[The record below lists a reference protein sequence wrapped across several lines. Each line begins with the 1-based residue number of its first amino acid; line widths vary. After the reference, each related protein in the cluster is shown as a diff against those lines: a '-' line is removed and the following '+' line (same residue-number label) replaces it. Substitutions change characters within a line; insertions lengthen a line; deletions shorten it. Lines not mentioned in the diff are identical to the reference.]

1 MPPRPRR
8 HRLTDVHE
16 APFAPD
22 ETGRLMALEDL
33 HLLDTPQE
41 RRFDRVAQLA
51 ARLTRSPIGLMT
63 LVAETRVF
71 FKSACG
77 ASAAGVVLGEPHRS
91 HWFCS
96 HVVATGA
103 PLVVT
108 DARADERF
116 NRLAVVDA
124 VPPVLAYA
132 GVPVRAPGGEHV
144 GALAVMSLEPRE
156 YSDAE
161 IGALVEMAR
170 LLEAELSSIPHMAL
184 DALTGALNARTF
196 IRLGNRL
203 LELADSRG
211 EPVSLLR
218 LDIRGTSEINSR
230 LGYENGDRA
239 LSETAHLLGSTVR
252 GSDLVG
258 RIGPDEFAVLLL
270 DAGEDE
276 ARAVADRLTAATAER
291 NAAPDH
297 RFELAFDIAVV
308 GHRPS
313 DRADLDGEL
322 LAAALTA

>member
-1 MPPRPRR
+1 MPKTARG
-8 HRLTDVHE
+8 HRLSDVHE
-16 APFAPD
+16 APLAHD
-22 ETGRLMALEDL
+22 ETGRLMALDDL
-33 HLLDTPQE
+33 HLLESSPE

-91 HWFCS
+91 YWFCS
-96 HVVATGA
+96 HVVGTGV
-103 PLVVT
+103 PLLVA
-108 DARADERF
+108 DARADARF
-116 NRLAVVDA
+116 DRLAVVNA

-161 IGALVEMAR
+161 VGALGELAR

-203 LELADSRG
+203 LELADSRS

-218 LDIRGTSEINSR
+218 LDIRGTSAINGR
-230 LGYENGDRA
+230 LGYESGDTA
-239 LSETAHLLGSTVR
+239 LAETAHLLGSTVR

-270 DAGEDE
+270 DAAGEE
-276 ARAVADRLTAATAER
+276 ARAIADRLTAATAAR
-291 NAAPDH
+291 NAASDH
-297 RFELAFDIAVV
+297 RFDLAFDVALVE
-308 GHRPS
+308 HRPS

-322 LAAALTA
+322 LAAALSA